1 MILAMTRRGIAA
13 LHLFLLHI
21 FTAPHL
27 KAQTPLRL
35 SGRYLPILLLAST
48 LLTGLLTGLSSCRH
62 GQRASE
68 TGPDLQQQGR
78 GGDGFPRTVRD
89 GSGDK
94 VTIKARPS
102 RIVSQ
107 TLGTDEVLWAI
118 CSHERIVGVSRF
130 GPDPRYSPIADEV
143 KAANITT
150 VLNAEEILQL
160 QPDLIFVASYSRAE
174 TVESVK
180 TSGATVFR
188 FANFDSIESIQQNI
202 RMVARA
208 IGEESSAEKLIT
220 RMGDELAAV
229 RARIPAGVKP
239 PRVLSYSPS
248 GNTAGAET
256 SFDSI
261 LRATGAVN
269 VAAENGLRGF
279 PKISAEQVT
288 VWQPDFIVT
297 GAEPSKSDSV
307 RKRLL
312 DDPVIATTAAAR
324 GGRIVVLDNRYLLTV
339 SHHITRAV
347 SDLADAIYSVKP
359 RGTPE

>member
-1 MILAMTRRGIAA
+1 MILAMSRRKVAA

-21 FTAPHL
+21 FTALPL
-27 KAQTPLRL
+27 NARSSLRL
-35 SGRYLPILLLAST
+35 SSHHIQMLLLASI
-48 LLTGLLTGLSSCRH
+48 LLLGLSSCRH
-62 GQRASE
+62 RQSTSE
-68 TGPDLQQQGR
+68 TGPALQQR
-78 GGDGFPRTVRD
+78 ARDANGFPRIVHD
-89 GSGDK
+89 GGGDE
-94 VTIKARPS
+94 VTIKTRPN

-118 CSHERIVGVSRF
+118 CAHERIVGVSKF
-130 GPDPRYSPIADEV
+130 GPDPRYSPIAEEV

-150 VLNAEEILQL
+150 VLNAEEILLL

-174 TVESVK
+174 TVESLK

-202 RMVARA
+202 RLVSRT
-208 IGEESSAEKLIT
+208 IGEESSADRLIT

-229 RARIPAGVKP
+229 RARIPAGAKP
-239 PRVLSYSPS
+239 PRILSYSPS

-261 LRATGAVN
+261 VRAAGGIN

-279 PKISAEQVT
+279 PKISSEQVT

-307 RKRLL
+307 RRRLL

-324 GGRIVVLDNRYLLTV
+324 GGRIVVLDNRYLLSV

-347 SDLADAIYSVKP
+347 SELADAIYNAQPK
-359 RGTPE
+359 GTPE